1 MGKNLNNGDLVQRA
15 EKLAFYGV
23 PTTSGGS
30 TTITYTR
37 MEGFTSLSGSKNP
50 SEYSRRYVD
59 ETSDRVS
66 ISGYAPAIAYE
77 FDRYKGNAVLDDI
90 IDIHEHEKIGGQAS
104 RTIIQVDLTTA
115 QEGTGGAITATAIT
129 ATAIKR
135 DYSVIP
141 DSDGGSND
149 ALTYSGNFRAAG
161 APETVTVSTSD
172 DWQTVTI
179 VE

>member
-1 MGKNLNNGDLVQRA
+1 MGKLLNNGDLVQRA
-15 EKLAFYGV
+15 DKLAFYGV
-23 PTTSGGS
+23 PAS
-30 TTITYTR
+30 TGASVTYTR
-37 MEGFTSLSGSKNP
+37 MEGFTDLSNTKNP

-59 ETSDRVS
+59 EKSDRVS
-66 ISGYAPAIAYE
+66 VSGYAPSTAYA
-77 FDRYKGNAVLDDI
+77 FDRYKGNPVLDDI
-90 IDIHEHEKIGGQAS
+90 ISIHEGEKIGGEAS

-115 QEGTGGAITATAIT
+115 QEGTGGAIT

>member
-104 RTIIQVDLTTA
+104 RVIIQVDLTTVTEN
-115 QEGTGGAITATAIT
+115 EGVTN

-161 APETVTVSTSD
+161 TAETVTVTTSD
-172 DWQTVTI
+172 DWQTITI